1 MTMRI
6 SELIAELEKV
16 KAEHGDIDVA
26 TYDPEGSV
34 HDAVNFVEV
43 EKPHIFYDD
52 GDPSGMFGSDV
63 VAYMGFMYD

>member
-1 MTMRI
+1 MMLI

-34 HDAVNFVEV
+34 HDAVNSLAGEEPSITFQ
-43 EKPHIFYDD
+43 DD
-52 GDPSGMFGSDV
+52 PCSTFGSDV
-63 VAYMGFMYD
+63 VVCMGFMYD

>member
-1 MTMRI
+1 MRI

-34 HDAVNFVEV
+34 HEQVNFVEV
-43 EKPHIFYDD
+43 EKPHIYDD
-52 GDPSGMFGSDV
+52 GDPSCMFGSDV
-63 VAYMGFMYD
+63 VAYMGFKYD